1 MSTICPSLVILL
13 GLQLFPAYMN
23 GQSKIAI
30 AVHGGAGNIK
40 NMNLSPEQQE
50 AYTATLSAALDS
62 GYVILQNGGSS
73 LDAAAAAVSVMEN
86 SPLFNA
92 GFGSV
97 LTHDEKIEMDAAVM
111 EGSAHRCGAVAG
123 VSTVKNPV
131 LAAKAVLEKGQA
143 VLLAGRGA
151 EQFAQKQGV
160 EIVDTGYFFTPF
172 RREQL
177 EKVKHRDTTALD
189 NDGQGSVLP
198 FDERQNEKFG
208 TVGCVA
214 LDQNGNL
221 AAATSTGGIVNKRYN
236 RIGDSPLIGAGT
248 YADNATCA
256 ISCTGKG
263 EDFIRL
269 VVAYDISARMRYQ
282 HVTLRHAARQVILK
296 RLKAAHGRGG
306 CIAIDKNGH
315 IEMPFTTSGMFRG
328 MIDTKG
334 RKSVAIFRE
343 DKKK

>member
-1 MSTICPSLVILL
+1 MSIVRQARLVIL
-13 GLQLFPAYMN
+13 GLLILPVCMN

-40 NMNLSPEQQE
+40 NMNLSPEQEQ

-62 GYVILQNGGSS
+62 GYLILQNGGSS
-73 LDAAAAAVSVMEN
+73 LEAAIAAVRILEN

-92 GFGSV
+92 GYGSV

-111 EGSAHRCGAVAG
+111 EGRGHRCGAVAG

-143 VLLAGRGA
+143 VLLSGRGA

-160 EIVDTGYFFTPF
+160 EIVDTAYFFTPL

-177 EKVKHRDTTALD
+177 QKVKNRDTTALD
-189 NDGQGSVLP
+189 NDSQGSVLP
-198 FDERQNEKFG
+198 FDEQQEEKYG

-248 YADNATCA
+248 YADNGSCA
-256 ISCTGKG
+256 VSCTGKG

-269 VVAYDISARMRYQ
+269 VVAYDIAARMRYQ
-282 HVTLRHAARQVILK
+282 HATLRQAAREVILK
-296 RLKAAHGRGG
+296 RLKAAQGRGG
-306 CIAIDKNGH
+306 CIAIDQRGH

-328 MIDTKG
+328 MIDAKG
-334 RKSVAIFRE
+334 RKKVAIYRE
-343 DKKK
+343 ERKK